1 MLEYAIKSILDEVVK
16 PLGITSVQPIF
27 TTAIPGVTYTDTPI
41 SGGVVKEDQ
50 VEIKVIHQ
58 DIDEAL
64 KIRKA
69 ILEKFDIEQIK
80 PSLVSGGISL
90 RSQLS
95 GGGSIYSD
103 GPQAWELSI
112 ILIIT
117 WRCL

>member
-1 MLEYAIKSILDEVVK
+1 MLEYAIKLILDEVVK

-27 TTAIPGVTYTDTPI
+27 TTNIPGVTYTDTPI

-50 VEIKVIHQ
+50 VEIKVIHE

-64 KIRKA
+64 EIKKA
-69 ILEKFDIEQIK
+69 IIEKLNIEQTK
-80 PSLVSGGISL
+80 PSLVIDNIAL
-90 RSQLS
+90 RSELS

-103 GPQAWELSI
+103 GPQAWELSLIFI
-112 ILIIT
+112 IN